1 MLRRILLAAGL
12 VLAAGC
18 GSHATV
24 AGTVTLDG
32 APLPN
37 ATVVFTP
44 ADGGGAPAYGTTGP
58 DGRFTLSVGSEVGL
72 PPGEYAVGVSATGP
86 PPANSDLPPALLTPA
101 KYRDGK
107 TSGLKETV
115 GPGANTVTLKLEKK

>member
-1 MLRRILLAAGL
+1 MPRRILLAAGL

-18 GSHATV
+18 GSHPTV

-44 ADGGGAPAYGTTGP
+44 TGGGAPAYGTTGP
-58 DGRFTLSVGSEVGL
+58 DGRFTLSVGSEAGL
-72 PPGEYAVGVSATGP
+72 PPGEYTVGVSATGP
-86 PPANSDLPPALLTPA
+86 PPEKSDQPPPLLTPE

-115 GPGANTVTLKLEKK
+115 APGANTVTLKLEKK